1 VYGITLE
8 HGALNA
14 EFSIS
19 YRDLIKF
26 PCFADIPL
34 REGIE
39 GESRPRRRQGDFT
52 DNSNIWL
59 QIIFPI
65 WSFAMP
71 TSHQNLAQACSL
83 YLTLVVAWASSFVI
97 GLLTSSVEEEEEEEG
112 WVRIDRGRKP
122 VIAAVNIKNDTNPNR
137 VCMTFNK
144 RVKNKFR
151 KQDPT

>member
-1 VYGITLE
+1 LLCRYTT
-8 HGALNA
+8 
-14 EFSIS
+14 
-19 YRDLIKF
+19 D
-26 PCFADIPL
+26 
-34 REGIE
+34 REGIV

-97 GLLTSSVEEEEEEEG
+97 GLLTSSVEEEEEEE
-112 WVRIDRGRKP
+112 WVRMDRGRKP
-122 VIAAVNIKNDTNPNR
+122 VIAAVTIKNNTNP
-137 VCMTFNK
+137 
-144 RVKNKFR
+144 KFV
-151 KQDPT
+151 